1 MTGQDLKALRHA
13 LGLTTL
19 QLGRALGYQGAPDT
33 IKACVRRLEC
43 SQRTIPHAQ
52 MLLAMHIAKN
62 GLLETHGRP

>member
-1 MTGQDLKALRHA
+1 MTGSDLKALRHA

-43 SQRTIPHAQ
+43 SQRTIPRDKDK
-52 MLLAMHIAKN
+52 LATMYAKF
-62 GLLETHGRP
+62 GIPLDSI

>member
-33 IKACVRRLEC
+33 IKACVRRLE
-43 SQRTIPHAQ
+43 SPKGRTIPHAK
-52 MLLAMHIAKN
+52 MLLARHIAKN
-62 GLLETHGRP
+62 GLLKMDAG